1 MLNVGEENTKHFL
14 NLKKRQFKKTE
25 KRARPVLK
33 KYNHKYNQKGIRN

>member
-14 NLKKRQFKKTE
+14 NLKKRQFKNK